1 MKQCPVCYYENKDN
15 TKFCVNCGTK
25 LGNDKYCCPECGYES
40 KSLVKFC
47 TSCGYKF
54 GDVSAMSLTV
64 QEKSESSVLLDYE
77 SVSDKVALSNFGLI
91 SWYDFVQSQKFENL
105 EAEQAFKALF
115 SYFMFLSDLYNNSD
129 DFIRKRF
136 EEVHIQLIGQIPRNL
151 LEKGKKDIANVVSLM
166 KKRLFKNKIDY
177 RWLFVAEI
185 IYTYRILNV
194 DFKEE
199 NSDYS
204 RLWDFLEIRKEKKIN
219 MILYSVDNPDAIKNK
234 WIKSSFND
242 FTSFVSAQQKYLS
255 LKVFNIAVCA
265 TMSAGK
271 STFVNALLGADYLP
285 SRNEATTA
293 CITSVYDNDSLQKMI
308 GFAERKNKTLE
319 GANSLV
325 LANIDK
331 WNSDENVR
339 HIYLQ
344 SDLDDISSTKVIC
357 AVHDTPGTNNSGDNS
372 HHDITMDFLN
382 STKID
387 AIIFV
392 VNAEH
397 ISTTDEKT
405 LLSEIYKNKIS
416 KDKTPIMFALNKADC
431 IDNEKEDIS
440 EIIRKY
446 KDYLNTIGFD
456 NPKVYPVSAKAARL
470 LKMVSKEKG
479 NNFSK
484 MEQREF
490 ALCLSEFLEDYDFS
504 STNEETNYVD
514 SMITVGQKEFS
525 KNEILK
531 ALNRTGINAI
541 EKEIES
547 LF

>member
-1 MKQCPVCYYENKDN
+1 MKQCPVCHYENKDN

-25 LGNDKYCCPECGYES
+25 FENDKYCCPKCGYES

-54 GDVSAMSLTV
+54 GDVSAMNLTV
-64 QEKSESSVLLDYE
+64 KEKSESSALLDYE
-77 SVSDKVALSNFGLI
+77 SVSDKIALSNFGLI
-91 SWYDFVQSQKFENL
+91 CWCDFVQSQKFENL

-115 SYFMFLSDLYNNSD
+115 SYFLFLSDLYNNSD

-136 EEVHIQLIGQIPRNL
+136 EEVQFQLIGQIPQNL
-151 LEKGKKDIANVVSLM
+151 LEKEKKDIANVVSLM

-185 IYTYRILNV
+185 IYTYRFLNV

-199 NSDYS
+199 NPDYS
-204 RLWDFLEIRKEKKIN
+204 RLWDFLEIRNEKKIN

-242 FTSFVSAQQKYLS
+242 FDSFVSAQQKYLS

-372 HHDITMDFLN
+372 HHDITMNFLK
-382 STKID
+382 SQKLD
-387 AIIFV
+387 AVIFI

-397 ISTTDEKT
+397 ISATDEKR
-405 LLSEIYKNKIS
+405 LLTEIYTEKIS
-416 KDKTPIMFALNKADC
+416 KDNTPILFVLNKADC
-431 IDNEKEDIS
+431 IDNEKEDIKS
-440 EIIRKY
+440 SINNY
-446 KDYLNTIGFD
+446 KTYLNEIGFND
-456 NPKVYPVSAKAARL
+456 PKVFPVSAQAARL
-470 LKMVSKEKG
+470 LKMAAKKKE
-479 NNFSK
+479 NDFSK
-484 MEQREF
+484 MEQRKF
-490 ALCLSEFLEDYDFS
+490 SLCLSEFLEDYDFS
-504 STNEETNYVD
+504 NVQKNFSD
-514 SMITVGQKEFS
+514 IDGQITIGSNQYLIRD
-525 KNEILK
+525 ILN